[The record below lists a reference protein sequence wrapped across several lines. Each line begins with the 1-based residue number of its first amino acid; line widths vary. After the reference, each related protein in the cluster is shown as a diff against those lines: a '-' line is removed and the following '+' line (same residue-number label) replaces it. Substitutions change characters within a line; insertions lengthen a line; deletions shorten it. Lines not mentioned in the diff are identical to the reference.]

1 MAQNTELS
9 AEMRRQIAVERIR
22 GFENIDSK
30 YTLVLEG
37 EIDENNESVEG
48 DVFWVK
54 LNNKSAD
61 GENHTIEGKLFLPK
75 SDKSNKELVICE
87 PGMPGD
93 GVILFDSRHAPALV
107 KEGYAVFVARHNGT
121 KLQGDKADNYVHCPQ
136 KKEFSSQSDQDHVG
150 KEFSFQEW
158 GKEAHTA
165 IMGLE
170 AGFEKISLVGHS
182 MGAPNNLN
190 ALLILAKE
198 NPEVADKIKSFVS
211 LAGAVGRPRSDGSFD
226 PENVLNADRLK
237 GFLSYIKDAGIHHS
251 IDPAA
256 NLEQFKKH
264 TGGLYEGDFSP
275 YKDVSF
281 SFRSPSRFFGRGNPD
296 EYCPLS
302 ASQEFGTYLEKQVKK
317 VNVEAF
323 VTEQPEGKEAHDF
336 SKLKSDVLLRMLKG
350 EKYRHIFKK
359 GYQN

>member
-1 MAQNTELS
+1 MAHKTESS
-9 AEMRRQIAVERIR
+9 AETHRQASLERVR
-22 GFENIDSK
+22 DFENIDSK

-54 LNNKSAD
+54 LNYHGAD
-61 GENHTIEGKLFLPK
+61 GKDNTIEGKLFLPK

-93 GVILFDSRHAPALV
+93 AVILFDSRHAPALV

-121 KLQGDKADNYVHCPQ
+121 KLQGEKVDNYVHCPQ
-136 KKEFSSQSDQDHVG
+136 KKEFSSQSGQDHVG

-158 GKEAHTA
+158 GKEIHTA

-170 AGFEKISLVGHS
+170 AGFEKINLIGHS

-190 ALLILAKE
+190 SLLILAKE

-211 LAGAVGRPRSDGSFD
+211 LAGAVGRPRPDGSFD
-226 PENVLNADRLK
+226 PENVLNAHRLK
-237 GFLSYIKDAGIHHS
+237 GFLSYIKDAGIHDS
-251 IDPAA
+251 IDPEA

-275 YKDVSF
+275 YKDVRF
-281 SFRSPSRFFGRGNPD
+281 SFRSPNQFFGRGNPD

-302 ASQEFGTYLEKQVKK
+302 ASQEFGEYLGQQVKK
-317 VNVEAF
+317 VDAKAF

-336 SKLKSDVLLRMLKG
+336 SNLKSSVLLRLLKG
-350 EKYRHIFKK
+350 EEHKHIFKK